1 VSLVRVESVV
11 GFPDFPVFVASGSI
25 DARGGAQLIDCK
37 SHRTGANVA
46 VDFGVLVV
54 DVDLFDLIEKL
65 LLLNLKRSVLGSI
78 SCKCDTIVV
87 VFLVELHKLGFNSVK
102 LILD

>member
-1 VSLVRVESVV
+1 LFKKIWRVSCSRINLVRVESVV

-37 SHRTGANVA
+37 SHRAGANVA

-65 LLLNLKRSVLGSI
+65 LLLNLARNRKYS
-78 SCKCDTIVV
+78 T
-87 VFLVELHKLGFNSVK
+87 FTN
-102 LILD
+102 